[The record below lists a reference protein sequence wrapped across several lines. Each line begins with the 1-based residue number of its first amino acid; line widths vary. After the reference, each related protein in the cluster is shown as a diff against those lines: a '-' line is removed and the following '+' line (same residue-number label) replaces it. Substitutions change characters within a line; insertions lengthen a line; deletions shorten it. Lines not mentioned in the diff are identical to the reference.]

1 MSWSAEI
8 FVVVALGVVYGLFA
22 FLRAAL
28 VRASSNR
35 FSAYRLGMA
44 ALPLILVGA
53 VTLDLRENIFF
64 ETPLVSTNMRTVNF
78 LLENFG
84 WLLVQSG
91 LIFLFI
97 LFCVSLMRTSAKAN
111 DKSENAVGEY
121 LR

>member
-1 MSWSAEI
+1 MIWT
-8 FVVVALGVVYGLFA
+8 VALFVGIALGLIYALFA
-22 FLRAAL
+22 FLRAVLA
-28 VRASSNR
+28 RSNKDR
-35 FSAYRLGMA
+35 ISAYDLGLIA
-44 ALPLILVGA
+44 FPLILVGIVA
-53 VTLDLRENIFF
+53 LDVRGNMLSRDLIFS
-64 ETPLVSTNMRTVNF
+64 TRVSVEF

-111 DKSENAVGEY
+111 GKSENTIGEY